1 MDGFGFHWV
10 EFGGISVGLYE
21 NTMTSV
27 DQRWIK
33 MFFLKSL
40 RLAKD
45 RRKVLSQ
52 NNHKDR
58 INMQINMQIV

>member
-33 MFFLKSL
+33 MFFFEKIAEISKRSPKGLESK
-40 RLAKD
+40 
-45 RRKVLSQ
+45 
-52 NNHKDR
+52 
-58 INMQINMQIV
+58 